1 MTNDSFRKSI
11 LSEIESVFTTT
22 EILRFS
28 LFIIFCLVSSPNHI
42 AIDTN
47 FSLYIV
53 MHFVEHIEAHT
64 VERIAE
70 RIAERFAFV
79 VVVVCQWR
87 LLRDQDQLK
96 LLQDW
101 VRLVSYVRKENI
113 RPTKSTIEALQKKN
127 EIKILKQ
134 SQN

>member
-70 RIAERFAFV
+70 RFAFV

-113 RPTKSTIEALQKKN
+113 RPIKSTIEALKKKN